1 MPSGDAGTTQ
11 PNAPQSIGRAR
22 ELSLR
27 LVFPR
32 ELEGVRIELA
42 RGLELGREAPETLAE
57 GRRFAA
63 VPHATVSRRHVLVHH
78 GLGVPIIEDLGSSN
92 GTYVDGTHVTKPTP
106 VAAHSVVRL
115 GDVLGIVEEGLVEMD
130 APGTLAPPGV
140 APSMARARVAL
151 ARAARESA
159 AVLVTGETG
168 TGKETVAAEVHRL
181 SGRGG
186 AYLALNCA
194 ELSPELVESQLFGH
208 MKGAFTGAASAHDG
222 LFVAA
227 HGGTLFLDE
236 IGELPLA
243 LQAKL
248 LRVLQEGDVR
258 PVGSVQTR
266 RVDVRVVSAT
276 NQDLGARVESGVF
289 RRDLYA
295 RLSTFELCLPPLRE
309 RKQDLF
315 FWTRTLAARRS
326 GNPALSLD
334 FRPSAAE
341 AILLHGWPE
350 NLRGLD
356 RLVHRLLAA
365 EEPPP
370 VGLQA
375 LDRAMPE
382 LFAGDR
388 ARLAATEPGD
398 IRKPSQSD
406 PPAAKNA
413 TERPLPDAPTREEFL
428 AAYEALGRSV
438 RAISKHYGRDRKQV
452 YRWLKTFGVE
462 R

>member
-11 PNAPQSIGRAR
+11 PNAPQSIGRSR
-22 ELSLR
+22 ELSVR

-32 ELEGVRIELA
+32 ELEGARIELT
-42 RGLELGREAPETLAE
+42 RGLELGREPPDALAE
-57 GRRFAA
+57 GRRFSA

-78 GLGVPIIEDLGSSN
+78 GLGVPILEDLGSSN
-92 GTYVDGTHVTKPTP
+92 GTYVDGLHVTQPTP
-106 VAAHSVVRL
+106 VAVHSVVRL
-115 GDVLGIVEEGLVEMD
+115 GDVLGIVEEGLVEFD
-130 APGTLAPPGV
+130 APGTLAPPGL
-140 APSMARARVAL
+140 APIMARVRVTL
-151 ARAARESA
+151 ARAARENA

-168 TGKETVAAEVHRL
+168 TGKETVAAELHRL

-208 MKGAFTGAASAHDG
+208 VRGAFTGAANAHDG

-236 IGELPLA
+236 IGELPVP

-266 RVDVRVVSAT
+266 RVDVRIVSAT
-276 NQDLGARVESGVF
+276 NQDLSARVEAGLF

-295 RLSTFELCLPPLRE
+295 RLSTFELLLPPLRE
-309 RKQDLF
+309 RKQDMF
-315 FWTRTLAARRS
+315 YWMRTLAARR
-326 GNPALSLD
+326 NATAAQSLD

-341 AILLHGWPE
+341 AILLHAWPE

-365 EEPPP
+365 EEAGPI
-370 VGLQA
+370 GLQA

-398 IRKPSQSD
+398 VRKPSES
-406 PPAAKNA
+406 PAAKNA
-413 TERPLPDAPTREEFL
+413 TERPLPDPPTREEFL
-428 AAYEALGRSV
+428 AAYEAMGRSV

-452 YRWLKTFGVE
+452 YRWMKTFGVE